1 MVIGHAKIRKNF
13 IRLHVSRR
21 INRPG
26 GPFCSLSGLGIGDY
40 GIFFVGRG
48 LRICG
53 VEPVDLWDKASGF
66 VGRNLRICGTG
77 PPETAKPPVLSGGF
91 SGQHRH
97 AYGYEGDGQDTRC
110 VVLPASVGLGSG
122 EIHHRVAFNDADAV
136 SDVVYIQ
143 LQA

>member
-40 GIFFVGRG
+40 GIFFVGAG
-48 LRICG
+48 
-53 VEPVDLWDKASGF
+53 PADLWGKASGF
-66 VGRNLRICGTG
+66 VGRNLRICGIR
-77 PPETAKPPVLSGGF
+77 PSETVKPPVLSGGF

-97 AYGYEGDGQDTRC
+97 AYGYEGDGQDARC

-122 EIHHRVAFNDADAV
+122 EVHHRVAFNDADAV